1 MTSFRSNTSPSTIAP
16 RSRAHECV
24 SIRHL
29 SDPSDFFDPIL
40 SSAGAKHLQRFN
52 SWRVFLNENTC
63 TRTSIIGYGPNFIP
77 IFWPLSYTKS
87 EDWCWAIIVRAV
99 SPRFPTYV
107 ILIHQHH
114 RQTDRQ
120 TDTACD
126 CKTALSTYSASFIHS
141 FISGMHYMHYECVAP
156 NVDIILQSG

>member
-16 RSRAHECV
+16 RSRAHGCV

-63 TRTSIIGYGPNFIP
+63 TRTSIIGYGPIFIP
-77 IFWPLSYTKS
+77 IFLAFKLRRAKTGVRL
-87 EDWCWAIIVRAV
+87 IVRAV